1 MQTTTKWVKGLAFE
15 GEYDK
20 HIVKIDSAKHPET
33 STGMNPKR
41 LLLCSLSA
49 CSGMD
54 VVGILDKMRVQYS
67 KLEIVA
73 EAEQTDED
81 PKVFKEIFLTYITD
95 ASQEDADKVK
105 RAVELS
111 KDKYCGISAMLSKHC
126 PIHFNIKH
134 V

>member
-1 MQTTTKWVKGLAFE
+1 MQTTTRWIKGLAFE
-15 GEYDK
+15 GEYEK
-20 HIVKIDSAKHPET
+20 HIVKIDSAAHPET

-67 KLEIVA
+67 KLEIIA